1 MKYANSFLIIVFCLG
16 AVSFSCFTAC
26 CQTTK
31 IFNVVATNVHLNI
44 VYRGIPNKLMIAV
57 SGLQDSDFRISV
69 TNGII
74 TKFDTGSYELI
85 PGDGSECVIYVH
97 SNDLDTIASW
107 GFRVITIP
115 NPILIFGGRQTLSS
129 IPRVIALQSSLTASA
144 IGFDYGLT
152 YKIESFRFE
161 STKNNG
167 KLFIDSNSE
176 NAIEEIRKAIKNSDR
191 NSAIKFSNVMVAF
204 PDGRKINLGDFE
216 LSLSE

>member
-1 MKYANSFLIIVFCLG
+1 MKYANSFLVIVLCLV
-16 AVSFSCFTAC
+16 AISFSCFTAC
-26 CQTTK
+26 CQTTN
-31 IFNVVATNVHLNI
+31 IFNVVATNVHLNV

-57 SGLQDSDFRISV
+57 SGLQDSDFRISA
-69 TNGII
+69 TNGVIA
-74 TKFDTGSYELI
+74 KFDTGSYELI

-97 SNDLDTIASW
+97 SNSLDTIGSW
-107 GFRVITIP
+107 AFRVITIP
-115 NPILIFGGRQTLSS
+115 HPTLIFGGRQTLSS

-161 STKNNG
+161 ATKNNV

-176 NAIEEIRKAIKNSDR
+176 NAIEEIRRAIKNSDR